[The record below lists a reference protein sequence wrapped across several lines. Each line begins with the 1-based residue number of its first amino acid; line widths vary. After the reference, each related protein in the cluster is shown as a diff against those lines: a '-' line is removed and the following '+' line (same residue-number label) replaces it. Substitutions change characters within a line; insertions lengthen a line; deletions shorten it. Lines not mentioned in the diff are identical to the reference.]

1 MMPDTNQAIEQAGVL
16 VSAVWLDA
24 FQQLIAQYG
33 ERLADEVIVGERGG
47 SQVPCAGVTATP
59 SLALARGFQVPQT
72 TQKGGAMTIE
82 SRHMQVRCG
91 P

>member
-1 MMPDTNQAIEQAGVL
+1 MPENDQAIDRAGVL

-24 FQQLIAQYG
+24 FQQLIAQCG
-33 ERLADEVIVGERGG
+33 ERPADKVIVGGRGG

-72 TQKGGAMTIE
+72 TQKGE
-82 SRHMQVRCG
+82 E